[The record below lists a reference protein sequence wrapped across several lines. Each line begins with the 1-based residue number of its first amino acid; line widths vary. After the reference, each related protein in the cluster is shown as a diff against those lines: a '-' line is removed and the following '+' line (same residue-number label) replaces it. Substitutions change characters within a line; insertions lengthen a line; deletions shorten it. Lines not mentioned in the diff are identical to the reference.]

1 MKKRITAAILS
12 FCMMLF
18 ALPVMASADQGTS
31 ESDAWDISS
40 AGDNSVKAYYKII
53 NENFDAILYVTG
65 DGEMK
70 NYSSSNASPWG
81 GSGFCN
87 NVVQINI
94 GNDVTN
100 IGSNAFYSCTKVKEV
115 FLPKSIVSI
124 KGNSFPKG
132 CEIVANDRN
141 YDIQWYNNED
151 FTGDSVNPTLA
162 SANDSALK
170 ATYYAKWVSKAGTPS
185 GGDDTSTDSTTPPD
199 NGSSTEPPTPS
210 GGDNTNKGDKPTN
223 DQPSKDDNGENNGE
237 QKPDETTPQK
247 QKYDTSNLKFEDATV
262 TFDGKTHSLQATG
275 VPEGVTVS
283 YEGNNQSI
291 AGTYIV
297 TATFTGDDQHETIP
311 NREAKLTIEKADQ
324 DISFGYE
331 TLKVP
336 TTDKTTKNP
345 LLGAKEQAVVTYTSS
360 DEKVATVDK
369 DGLVTIVGAG
379 TAKITATT
387 AETPDYKQTSVS
399 YTLTVA
405 ETLDETDEEEDDSV
419 LTTEYPNGVKVS
431 VPKEQGKV
439 KSAIVTVPEKVKR
452 AVVTIPLE
460 NVTYGTVA
468 MNAKT
473 GEILRLCAPT
483 SDGLAVEVDAT
494 VSLILFDNSK
504 MFADIDGHWG
514 EQYINFASA
523 HNMFAGT
530 SDTTFSANM
539 SMTRGMMMTVIAK
552 FNGVDVSGGST
563 WYERGMNWAKA
574 TGVSDGTNPMA
585 NITREQLVCML
596 YNYSERPETT
606 KSLSRFPDAN
616 KVSSWAVDSMKWAV
630 ENGIISGMGNGTL
643 TPQGNATRVQTATI
657 MTKYC
662 SYLLGV

>member
-12 FCMMLF
+12 FCMLIL
-18 ALPVMASADQGTS
+18 AIPVTAGAVQDG
-31 ESDAWDISS
+31 DGKNNAWDISS
-40 AGDNSVKAYYKII
+40 AGDNSVQAYYEMII
-53 NENFDAILYVTG
+53 ESFDAVLHVA
-65 DGEMK
+65 GEGKMK

-100 IGSNAFYSCTKVKEV
+100 IGSYVFYSCTKVKEV
-115 FLPKSIVSI
+115 SLPKSIASI
-124 KGNSFPKG
+124 KGSSFPKG
-132 CEIVANDRN
+132 CEIVANDSN

-151 FTGDSVNPTLA
+151 FTGDSVNPTSA
-162 SANDSALK
+162 SADDSALK
-170 ATYYAKWVSKAGTPS
+170 ATYYAKWVSKTGTSS
-185 GGDDTSTDSTTPPD
+185 GGDNTPTDPVIPPD
-199 NGSSTEPPTPS
+199 NGASTKPSTPS
-210 GGDNTNKGDKPTN
+210 GGDNTNTDDTPTN
-223 DQPSKDDNGENNGE
+223 DQPSTGGNGGNNE
-237 QKPDETTPQK
+237 EPKPDDTTPQK
-247 QKYDTSNLKFEDATV
+247 QQYDTSNLKFEDVTV
-262 TFDGKTHSLQATG
+262 PYDGKTHSLQATG
-275 VPEGVTVS
+275 VPDGVTVT
-283 YEGNNQSI
+283 YDGNGQFI
-291 AGTYIV
+291 AGTYTV
-297 TATFTGDDQHETIP
+297 TAKFTGDDQHEAIP
-311 NREAKLTIEKADQ
+311 NKEAKLTIEKADQ

-331 TLKVP
+331 TLKVL

-345 LLGAKEQAVVTYTSS
+345 LIGVKEQAVVAYTSS

-369 DGLVTIVGAG
+369 EGLVTIAGEG
-379 TAKITATT
+379 TAKITAMT

-439 KSAIVTVPEKVKR
+439 KSAIVTVPEKVKS

-473 GEILRLCAPT
+473 GEIMRLCAPT

-504 MFADIDGHWG
+504 IFTDIDGHWG

-530 SDTTFSANM
+530 SDTTFSADM

-585 NITREQLVCML
+585 NITRE
-596 YNYSERPETT
+596 
-606 KSLSRFPDAN
+606 
-616 KVSSWAVDSMKWAV
+616 
-630 ENGIISGMGNGTL
+630 
-643 TPQGNATRVQTATI
+643 
-657 MTKYC
+657 
-662 SYLLGV
+662 